1 MMRQRD
7 MCPYCSKPAILKVFT
22 ELNLTHKK

>member
-1 MMRQRD
+1 MTRQRD
-7 MCPYCSKPAILKVFT
+7 MCPYCSKPAYLKVST